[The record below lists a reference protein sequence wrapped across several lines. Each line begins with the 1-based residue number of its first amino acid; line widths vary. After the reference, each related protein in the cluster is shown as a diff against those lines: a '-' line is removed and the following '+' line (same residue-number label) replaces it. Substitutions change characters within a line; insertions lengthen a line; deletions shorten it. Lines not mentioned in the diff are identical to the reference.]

1 MDGSEDEKVKI
12 PQLLIRNSGR
22 MVPIMRYSRIADISW
37 TFGRCSW
44 CLGGE
49 GCFLHCGRQTQRFS
63 SIGGVQERDLR
74 IWHQVVECCPLLASR
89 RTVSDRKW
97 ENSTT
102 SGKGWLRQPIG
113 SIEMLRNLRCWDPS
127 LVSKVRLRCIKPVM
141 LKMFALALFP
151 QKMHPTLSPLYP
163 SKPFLVIPTSLAED
177 NFGEE
182 LFLLV
187 IVASSW
193 AYQSGW
199 TGRHLCMIPQ
209 VPECLWL
216 ESVPLQ
222 SEQKIVGLCTSIT
235 HH

>member
-12 PQLLIRNSGR
+12 EKVKIPQSLIRNSGR

-37 TFGRCSW
+37 TFGRCRW

-102 SGKGWLRQPIG
+102 SGERLVAAAHRKHWNVEEFEVLRSKSGVQSPSTVHQTGDAKNVRSRAFPSKDAPNPI
-113 SIEMLRNLRCWDPS
+113 PS
-127 LVSKVRLRCIKPVM
+127 LPFKAISGDPYKPCWGQLRRRAVS
-141 LKMFALALFP
+141 
-151 QKMHPTLSPLYP
+151 
-163 SKPFLVIPTSLAED
+163 
-177 NFGEE
+177 
-182 LFLLV
+182 
-187 IVASSW
+187 
-193 AYQSGW
+193 SG
-199 TGRHLCMIPQ
+199 HSC
-209 VPECLWL
+209 
-216 ESVPLQ
+216 
-222 SEQKIVGLCTSIT
+222 
-235 HH
+235 

>member
-1 MDGSEDEKVKI
+1 
-12 PQLLIRNSGR
+12 
-22 MVPIMRYSRIADISW
+22 
-37 TFGRCSW
+37 
-44 CLGGE
+44 
-49 GCFLHCGRQTQRFS
+49 
-63 SIGGVQERDLR
+63 
-74 IWHQVVECCPLLASR
+74 
-89 RTVSDRKW
+89 
-97 ENSTT
+97 
-102 SGKGWLRQPIG
+102 
-113 SIEMLRNLRCWDPS
+113 MLRNLRCWDPS

-199 TGRHLCMIPQ
+199 TGRLLCMNPQ

-235 HH
+235 HHWFEDFSATQTQTLLSSLRTTPNSWVPVCVSTDDSISLGKTFRLPKWTYCTNTDTIQFSFIAPKNNI